1 VDESLYIVGII
12 DWEWCMMWPVG
23 RFYEG
28 SNELSD
34 EEVRFDDI
42 FGERGR
48 DDLALCVAHG
58 RKAQRCSSALGP
70 ASGAHGDWRTFMNLF
85 SGLRR
90 AFKSDDRGWN
100 EWKARAVE
108 GYRSNGTLH
117 SKQGME

>member
-1 VDESLYIVGII
+1 
-12 DWEWCMMWPVG
+12 
-23 RFYEG
+23 
-28 SNELSD
+28 
-34 EEVRFDDI
+34 
-42 FGERGR
+42 
-48 DDLALCVAHG
+48 VAHG
-58 RKAQRCSSALGP
+58 RKAQRCSFALGP

-117 SKQGME
+117 SKRELE